1 MDDLTR
7 FRDRAHAGR
16 LLGKRLAHLRGH
28 DAVVLGLV
36 RGGVAVAAEI
46 ARELDAPLD
55 VIVARKLGAPF
66 QPELAIGAVARGAR
80 FVDDEMVQMLGI
92 SRRELD
98 EITADA
104 MEDVERYE
112 ERFREGRPAEPI
124 AGRTAIV
131 VDDGLATGAT
141 ARAAVRALRQQQP
154 DRIILAVPACA
165 VESARRL
172 DAEVDELVCLI
183 RPRGFLAVGYWYEDF
198 DQVPDEEVEMLLH
211 DARERAAAHPAT

>member
-7 FRDRAHAGR
+7 FRDRRHAGR
-16 LLGKRLAHLRGH
+16 LLGERLAHLRGR

-36 RGGVAVAAEI
+36 RGGVVVAAEI
-46 ARELDAPLD
+46 ARKLDAPLD

-92 SRRELD
+92 SWRELD

-104 MEDVERYE
+104 MEQVGRYE
-112 ERFREGRPAEPI
+112 EKFRQGRPAEPI

-141 ARAAVRALRQQQP
+141 ARAAVRALRQQRP
-154 DRIILAVPACA
+154 DRIVLAVPACA
-165 VESARRL
+165 AESAKRL
-172 DAEVDELVCLI
+172 EPEVDELVCLA
-183 RPRGFLAVGYWYEDF
+183 RPRGFLAVGHWYEDF
-198 DQVPDEEVEMLLH
+198 EQVKDEEVEALLH
-211 DARERAAAHPAT
+211 DARDRVVARPR